1 MDEQKQ
7 KVTSVDRETGETKE
21 VTLVLDHDGH
31 SGGMKYSIERE
42 DANETT
48 EQ

>member
-1 MDEQKQ
+1 MDEQKE
-7 KVTSVDRETGETKE
+7 KVSSVDPETGEAKE

-31 SGGMKYSIERE
+31 SGGMKYSVEQE
-42 DANETT
+42 PNESN